1 MKKKDILSLWKTVWQ
16 FLKEIN
22 MHLPYDLASPVL
34 DIYLREIKTYL
45 HTKTCV
51 QMFIVTLLII
61 AKNGNNSISFNC

>member
-16 FLKEIN
+16 FLKEID

-34 DIYLREIKTYL
+34 GFYLREIKTYL

-61 AKNGNNSISFNC
+61 A

>member
-61 AKNGNNSISFNC
+61 A